1 MQPADFKTIFDASPN
16 AYMLLDR
23 NLRFVAANLAY
34 LRVTGADLDSLLG
47 RGLFDA
53 FPHDPNDP
61 HNRNARLLRE
71 SLNRV
76 LESRTADVIAFIPYR
91 VPRERDGGV
100 MLEERFWSATHT
112 PILDDIGEV
121 RLILQHTVDVT
132 ELRERRTADA
142 RDELGLLH
150 RAQRV
155 QEVNVTLDA
164 ERQYL
169 RRLFEQAPGFVSVL
183 HGPKHVFQLVNNAY
197 RQLIGHRDVVGKSV
211 REALPEIEGQGFFK
225 VLDDVY
231 TSGQPF
237 VGRGMAV
244 RLQRHSDA
252 ELEERF
258 VDFVYQPIFDAAGS
272 VTGIFVQGHDITAQ
286 HQLEAEREALLE
298 QQRFLTESIP
308 QHVWTANAAG
318 ELTSVNQ
325 RVLEYFNTTA
335 ADVLGSGWIRFV
347 HPDDVERST
356 ARWRASLETGNEYE
370 VEFRL
375 RRADGAYLWHLG
387 RAEAIHDTGGEVSR
401 WFGTN
406 TDIDDRKRA
415 QDTLQESAAFEQ
427 QLIGIVS
434 HDLRNPIN
442 AIGVAAALL
451 SQRGKLDAVQAK
463 AVARIVSSSDRA
475 RRLIRDFLD
484 FTQARTSG
492 RLPIAPK
499 PANIRDIARQVFEE
513 VHVSHLDRLA
523 SIEHVGEDQGS
534 WDADRIAQVI
544 GNLLSNAFQ
553 HSTPDSGVALRTHG
567 TDEEVIIEVQNA
579 GRPIP
584 AGDLARLFLPFE
596 RGNGLAP
603 SSERSVGLGL
613 YISKEI
619 IAAHNGTI
627 AVRSTAEEGTVFTV
641 RLPRVLPTYDRLL
654 HSAAANVAVTYTHAP
669 ENT

>member
-1 MQPADFKTIFDASPN
+1 MQAADFKTVFDASPN
-16 AYMLLDR
+16 PYMLLDR
-23 NLRFVAANLAY
+23 DLRFVAANAAY

-61 HNRNARLLRE
+61 ENRNARLLRE

-76 LESRTADVIAFIPYR
+76 LDTRAPDVIAIIPYR
-91 VPRERDGGV
+91 IPRERDGAMV
-100 MLEERFWSATHT
+100 LEERLWSATHT
-112 PILDDIGEV
+112 PILDENGDV

-132 ELRERRTADA
+132 ELHELRTADA
-142 RDELGLLH
+142 RDELGVLQ

-155 QEVNVTLDA
+155 QETNITLDA

-169 RRLFEQAPGFVSVL
+169 RLLFEQAPGFVAVL
-183 HGPKHVFQLVNNAY
+183 RGPDHVFQLVNKAY
-197 RQLIGHRDVVGKSV
+197 GQLIGHRDITGKPV
-211 REALPEIEGQGFFK
+211 HEALPEVEGQGFFK

-244 RLQRHSDA
+244 RLQRSPDA
-252 ELEERF
+252 ELEQRF
-258 VDFVYQPIFDAAGS
+258 VDFVYQPIFDASGS
-272 VTGIFVQGHDITAQ
+272 VVGIFVQGHDITAQ
-286 HQLEAEREALLE
+286 RQLEVEREALLE

-318 ELTSVNQ
+318 DLTSVNQ
-325 RVLEYFNTTA
+325 RVLEYFKTTERE
-335 ADVLGSGWIRFV
+335 VLGEGWIRFV
-347 HPDDVERST
+347 HPDDAERCMT
-356 ARWRASLETGNEYE
+356 RWRASLETGNEYE

-375 RRADGAYLWHLG
+375 RRADGVYLWHLA
-387 RAEAIHDTGGEVSR
+387 RAEPIHDAAGEVSR

-415 QDTLQESAAFEQ
+415 QDLLQERAAFEQ

-442 AIGVAAALL
+442 AIGIGGALL

-463 AVARIVSSSDRA
+463 AVARIVSSADRA
-475 RRLIRDFLD
+475 RRMIRDFLD

-492 RLPIAPK
+492 RIPIAPK

-513 VHVSHLDRLA
+513 LHVSHLDRSA
-523 SIEHVGEDQGS
+523 TIEHVGEEHGS

-544 GNLLSNAFQ
+544 ANLLSNAFQ
-553 HSTPDSGVALRTHG
+553 HSTDDSAVALRTRG
-567 TDEEVIIEVQNA
+567 TDDEVVIEVQNA
-579 GRPIP
+579 GKPIP
-584 AGDLARLFLPFE
+584 AGDFARLFLPFE

-619 IAAHNGTI
+619 VAAHNGTI
-627 AVRSTAEEGTVFTV
+627 TVRSTAEEGTVFTV
-641 RLPRVLPTYDRLL
+641 RLPRT
-654 HSAAANVAVTYTHAP
+654 
-669 ENT
+669 

>member
-1 MQPADFKTIFDASPN
+1 MQAADFQAVFNASPN
-16 AYMLLDR
+16 PYMLLDR
-23 NLRFVAANLAY
+23 DLRFVAANAAY
-34 LRVTGADLDSLLG
+34 LRVTGADLNSLLG

-53 FPHDPNDP
+53 FPHDPSDP
-61 HNRNARLLRE
+61 ENRNARLLRE

-76 LESRTADVIAFIPYR
+76 LTTRSADVIAIIPYR
-91 VPRERDGGV
+91 IPRERDGILV
-100 MLEERFWSATHT
+100 LEERLWSATHT
-112 PILDDIGEV
+112 PILDENGEV

-132 ELRERRTADA
+132 ELHELRSADA
-142 RDELGLLH
+142 RDELGVLQ

-155 QEVNVTLDA
+155 QETNVTLDA

-169 RRLFEQAPGFVSVL
+169 RRLFEQAPGFVAIL
-183 HGPKHVFQLVNNAY
+183 RGPDHVFQLVNTAY
-197 RQLIGHRDVVGKSV
+197 GQLIGHRDVTGKPV

-225 VLDDVY
+225 VLDEVY
-231 TSGQPF
+231 TTGQPF

-244 RLQRHSDA
+244 RLQRDPDA
-252 ELEERF
+252 ELEQRY
-258 VDFVYQPIFDAAGS
+258 VDFVYQPIFDASGS

-286 HQLEAEREALLE
+286 RQLEDEREALLE

-308 QHVWTANAAG
+308 QHVWTANATG

-325 RVLEYFNTTA
+325 RVLEYFNTTERE
-335 ADVLGSGWIRFV
+335 VLGEGWIRFV

-356 ARWRASLETGNEYE
+356 ERWRASLETGYEYE

-375 RRADGAYLWHLG
+375 RRTDGIYLWHLG
-387 RAEAIHDTGGEVSR
+387 RAEPIHDAAGEVSR

-415 QDTLQESAAFEQ
+415 QDTMQERAAFEQ

-442 AIGVAAALL
+442 AIGIAAALL

-463 AVARIVSSSDRA
+463 AVARIVSSSERA
-475 RRLIRDFLD
+475 RRMIRDFLD
-484 FTQARTSG
+484 FTQARTLG
-492 RLPIAPK
+492 RIPIAPK

-523 SIEHVGEDQGS
+523 TIEHVGEEQGA

-553 HSTPDSGVALRTHG
+553 HSNEQGGVVLRTRG
-567 TDEEVIIEVQNA
+567 THDEVLIEVQNA
-579 GRPIP
+579 GKPIP
-584 AGDLARLFLPFE
+584 AEDLARLFLPFE
-596 RGNGLAP
+596 RGNGVAP
-603 SSERSVGLGL
+603 SSERSIGLGL

-619 IAAHNGTI
+619 VAAHNGTI
-627 AVRSTAEEGTVFTV
+627 IVRSTADEGTVFTV
-641 RLPRVLPTYDRLL
+641 RLPRLLPG
-654 HSAAANVAVTYTHAP
+654 
-669 ENT
+669 